1 MKKPINIGIVGCGN
15 IVNRHIAAI
24 KNHKKLKLSAVCDQR
39 KERAD
44 MIANANRCKAYYD
57 YSQMVKDRNID
68 LLSICTPS
76 HLHALMTIL
85 AAKNKKHIITEKPIA
100 LTLKDAR
107 NMIGICKKEKVKLFV
122 VNQRRFNWAI
132 QKTCSAIKKKKLGK
146 ILMANVALRWSRPQ
160 SYYNEEK
167 WRRKE
172 NTGGGVLLNQ
182 AVHFI
187 DFLQWFCGE
196 PSKLFAVTRTL
207 NHDIQAEDSA
217 IATLFFK
224 NGTIGSLEATTS
236 IFGKNME
243 ASITLIGEKGTIKIG
258 GNYADKIVFWNVKND
273 PESTKISKADTP
285 SSGHTAFYG
294 EVYKELV
301 GKKSSVSI
309 DGEES
314 LKSLKIIL
322 ACYKS
327 AKLSKLIKI

>member
-1 MKKPINIGIVGCGN
+1 
-15 IVNRHIAAI
+15 
-24 KNHKKLKLSAVCDQR
+24 
-39 KERAD
+39 
-44 MIANANRCKAYYD
+44 
-57 YSQMVKDRNID
+57 
-68 LLSICTPS
+68 
-76 HLHALMTIL
+76 
-85 AAKNKKHIITEKPIA
+85 
-100 LTLKDAR
+100 
-107 NMIGICKKEKVKLFV
+107 
-122 VNQRRFNWAI
+122 
-132 QKTCSAIKKKKLGK
+132 
-146 ILMANVALRWSRPQ
+146 MANVALRWSRPQ

-196 PSKLFAVTRTL
+196 PSELFAVTRTL